1 MSIAKIFGL
10 REKVEF
16 QQPMWK
22 IELKSTKEIAPRT
35 RFALNVPGVG
45 ICNSM
50 LVENQGRNKALSYYE
65 GKTIPE
71 GFVWTSQKV
80 AMNFWRT
87 SDAGC
92 QFIGRTIDD
101 HSDK

>member
-1 MSIAKIFGL
+1 
-10 REKVEF
+10 
-16 QQPMWK
+16 
-22 IELKSTKEIAPRT
+22 
-35 RFALNVPGVG
+35 
-45 ICNSM
+45 M